1 MENTNDNK
9 HIKPVEILELEKII
23 RKSITPKSKHEYFS
37 EDTLSTECLYVYE
50 NNITTLKLVNCNIQN
65 LDFLKKFQQVEDL
78 QLDDNLIRDI
88 TVLSTLVN
96 LKSLGI
102 SDNLVQDIS
111 PLTKLLKLE
120 SLFVGNNPIN
130 NIELIS
136 EITSLTELFVHYLK
150 LKDLNW
156 IKKLTNLKF
165 LYAEGNQIEEIE
177 IIHKIQPRHL
187 YLNKNLLKSIPKEI
201 SQHYNWLSKSESKV
215 NHCYLNN
222 NPLEFP
228 PHSVIEQGSEVVKS
242 YYQDAETYN
251 HKALAEGRI
260 IFIGDGGSGKTSIID
275 KVVHDT
281 YTHGRPQTNGIKIEH
296 INLQI
301 PDTNDLAEFHIWD
314 FGGQE
319 IQHAVHKFFFAQGC
333 LYVLVLDSRKEE
345 DPEYWLQQIESLGG
359 RARVLV
365 VFNKQDENSIE
376 TVDRKYLKEK
386 YPNIVDFYKTSC
398 VTNAGIG
405 EFKQALFAN
414 ALALRSVV
422 ERFPV
427 NWLNI
432 KNAIQQYTS
441 GAQHYLSMDVYKE
454 ICKQN
459 NTTNENAQKLILRYL
474 NTIGAVTWFG
484 DDVHLNMLHVLQ
496 PKWITQGVYKII
508 TAKTTANRYGQ
519 IQVSDFRELLQP
531 INTDDYTYDE
541 SHYGFILSTM
551 EKFKLCYTVDN
562 KTLLIPSAFG
572 KESKIEYS
580 NYRGEYVRTYYL
592 QFKHYMPLALIHRFI
607 TMTLGNVYDNNY
619 WYTGI
624 VLQDSKTDVLSLVH
638 ADKEAKR
645 IYIRIKGQAPL
656 GAWEHIRRLLAEAT
670 KDYAKIE
677 YDEMVLLDEQTESS
691 VSYADLLGHL
701 AGNQPIYF
709 DPKLKRRYN
718 VGYLMGMFEDK
729 KITIDK
735 LKTQDVFK
743 DDGRHRTVDT
753 IPAFVLNI
761 LNNNSNQVSSSVNVQ
776 IDIDIDVNFVNQVSS
791 EVAGD
796 INYLLSIV
804 DEQNKAMI
812 DTLKELLQFAND
824 AKEAKTSSDVVS
836 KGWKRKLKNVIEGLG
851 KSGETIKNIKD
862 GGEVLGEIFKGI
874 KELAHHFGIDNIQQ
888 LLP

>member
-1 MENTNDNK
+1 MENINNDK
-9 HIKPVEILELEKII
+9 HIKPIEILELEKELGVEIEGI
-23 RKSITPKSKHEYFS
+23 YEDDFDSSDLHNFS
-37 EDTLSTECLYVYE
+37 EVYVYNE
-50 NNITTLKLVNCNIQN
+50 NIIVLSIQYNQIVDLTFLKNFPYLQELYLNANTIKDISPIASLTNLEALNLQDNDIEDILPLANLQNLRSLTLLNNPIKNVYVIQN
-65 LDFLKKFQQVEDL
+65 LKNLRILD
-78 QLDDNLIRDI
+78 LDDLD
-88 TVLSTLVN
+88 
-96 LKSLGI
+96 I
-102 SDNLVQDIS
+102 SDLSFIQNLYNLNLVFLSNNNVDDIS
-111 PLTKLLKLE
+111 HLTDKQIE
-120 SLFVGNNPIN
+120 TLFLNNN
-130 NIELIS
+130 NIKFIS
-136 EITSLTELFVHYLK
+136 KEFAQNYAL
-150 LKDLNW
+150 LN
-156 IKKLTNLKF
+156 
-165 LYAEGNQIEEIE
+165 Q
-177 IIHKIQPRHL
+177 
-187 YLNKNLLKSIPKEI
+187 S
-201 SQHYNWLSKSESKV
+201 SEDSRV
-215 NHCYLNN
+215 VVLEN

-228 PHSVIEQGSEVVKS
+228 PYSVIEQGPYVLQS

-281 YTHGRPQTNGIKIEH
+281 YTHGRQQTNGIKIEH

-359 RARVLV
+359 RAPVLV

-405 EFKQALFAN
+405 EFKQALYAN

-459 NTTNENAQKLILRYL
+459 NTANENAQKLILRYL

-531 INTDDYTYDE
+531 INSDDYTYDE

-572 KESKIEYS
+572 KEPKIEYS
-580 NYRGEYVRTYYL
+580 NYRGENVRTYYL

-607 TMTLGNVYDNNY
+607 TMTLSNVYDNNY

-677 YDEMVLLDEQTESS
+677 YDEMVMLDERLESS

-743 DDGRHRTVDT
+743 EDRIRHKVDT

-812 DTLKELLQFAND
+812 DTLKELLQFTND